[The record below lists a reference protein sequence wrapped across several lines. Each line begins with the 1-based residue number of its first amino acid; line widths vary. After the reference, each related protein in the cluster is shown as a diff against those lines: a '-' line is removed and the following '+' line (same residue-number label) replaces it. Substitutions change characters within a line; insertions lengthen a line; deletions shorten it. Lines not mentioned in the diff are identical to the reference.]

1 MKPRLVIGLGNP
13 LMGDEGVGWHV
24 ASRLA
29 GDPRLPADTETLR
42 GGTDLLRFADRIEGR
57 SRVILVDAMQSA
69 APPGSVTPFEDCA
82 ELEDRQTN
90 AHELS
95 AAQAMRLL
103 RMLMP
108 VRFTLLGVSIGSA
121 AAGDEL
127 SPAVE
132 ARMPAILDRVLE
144 ELGWNSSR

>member
-13 LMGDEGVGWHV
+13 LMGDEGVGWYV

-29 GDPRLPADTETLR
+29 DDPRLPSDTGTIW
-42 GGTDLLRFADRIEGR
+42 GSTDLLRHAGDIEGR
-57 SRVILVDAMQSA
+57 NRVILVDALQSA
-69 APPGSVTPFEDCA
+69 AAPGDVAVFEDCA

-95 AAQAMRLL
+95 VAQAVRLL
-103 RMLMP
+103 QLMTP
-108 VRFTLLGVSIGSA
+108 VRFTLLGVAVWSVDVSGN
-121 AAGDEL
+121 L
-127 SPAVE
+127 SPALE